1 MKITEIAKRT
11 VELFKSIKYRRET
24 ERILDTQFYAVS
36 SGVVGLATG
45 VVVGILAVIWQMVF
59 PASTDSVVFSII
71 ALAFLIALL
80 VFAIWMIYPL
90 VLDVSTPIMD
100 KVINTLVVL
109 IVCAAAFFLGVYG
122 LIFIIVIAICYLV
135 LKIAV
140 PLMFKK

>member
-1 MKITEIAKRT
+1 
-11 VELFKSIKYRRET
+11 
-24 ERILDTQFYAVS
+24 
-36 SGVVGLATG
+36 
-45 VVVGILAVIWQMVF
+45 
-59 PASTDSVVFSII
+59 
-71 ALAFLIALL
+71 
-80 VFAIWMIYPL
+80 
-90 VLDVSTPIMD
+90 MD